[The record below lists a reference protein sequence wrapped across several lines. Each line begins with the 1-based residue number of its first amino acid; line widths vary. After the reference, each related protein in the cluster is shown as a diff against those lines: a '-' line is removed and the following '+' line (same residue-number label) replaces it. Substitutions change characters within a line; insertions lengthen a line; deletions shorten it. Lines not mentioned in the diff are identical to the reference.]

1 MPAVVITTAATPA
14 IAVQSM
20 GDVILIDVRSCA
32 VLDRRDSEVIP
43 ALSVAVTGITGAVRE
58 SKVEGRRK
66 R

>member
-1 MPAVVITTAATPA
+1 
-14 IAVQSM
+14 M